1 MWQYQRTDE
10 LYHHG
15 VLGMKWG
22 VRKDRRTSSGIR
34 TKKAKTSS
42 NNSDNTKK
50 QKKKLS
56 KGQKIAIGTAAL
68 AAALAAGYG
77 GYKLA
82 KAHKEK
88 VANGKK
94 VIEQLKKMSTESEVQ
109 KGVSKAYLHQLS
121 GTNPKNYTNTSSGY
135 KLMFKNQAFANSV
148 ISDANIKRNVNAK
161 LADSALK
168 EKATKK
174 QAKEISELVRKIKDS
189 GNDAFNDEQIR
200 KNINEGYSIFPELE
214 KILRSKK

>member
-1 MWQYQRTDE
+1 M
-10 LYHHG
+10 
-15 VLGMKWG
+15 
-22 VRKDRRTSSGIR
+22 
-34 TKKAKTSS
+34 
-42 NNSDNTKK
+42 
-50 QKKKLS
+50 
-56 KGQKIAIGTAAL
+56 AIGTAAV

-77 GYKLA
+77 GYRLA

-94 VIEQLKKMSTESEVQ
+94 VIDRLQKMSMESEIQ
-109 KGVSKAYLHQLS
+109 KGMSKSYLHQLS
-121 GTNPKNYTNTSSGY
+121 GTTPKNYTNTAEGR
-135 KLMFKNQAFANSV
+135 KLMMIDRANANSV
-148 ISDANIKRNVNAK
+148 ISNANIKRNVNAK

-200 KNINEGYSIFPELE
+200 KSINEGYSMFPELK
-214 KILRSKK
+214 KILKSKK